1 VQLTKKKIAIL
12 ALALV
17 LFVAVAFAAYW
28 IYSNIVHVPYTPAQ
42 YTLTLDGKQINDTA
56 IELTAT
62 LTVLHFGATEPEPV
76 SDATIHFYLTYE
88 NGTII
93 EEIGTAITD
102 ENGVATFVWTAPTP
116 ESSAT
121 VDYYLRAG
129 LSKLPVF
136 YEHFLA

>member
-1 VQLTKKKIAIL
+1 LTKKKIAIL

-17 LFVAVAFAAYW
+17 LCVAVAFAAYW
-28 IYSNIVHVPYTPAQ
+28 IYSTVVHVPYTPPQ
-42 YTLTLDGKQINDTA
+42 YTLTLEGEQTSDYNIT
-56 IELTAT
+56 LTAT
-62 LTVLHFGATEPEPV
+62 LTVLHFGAAEPEPV

-102 ENGVATFVWTAPTP
+102 ENGVATFVWTVPAP

-121 VDYYLRAG
+121 VDYYFMAG
-129 LSKLPVF
+129 YQVAP
-136 YEHFLA
+136 